1 MVYKPPFNPLDPP
14 ILGELEVG
22 GHPQTPGRGA
32 KPLCTP
38 QLLNNPKYAERSQMS
53 LQPPFPRNLVGVGKL
68 RDTPICLWRTAP
80 LHSPVPKQPRI

>member
-38 QLLNNPKYAERSQMS
+38 QFIN
-53 LQPPFPRNLVGVGKL
+53 FPRPYGRGFNLSQTSFALHLFYLVPLCTVG
-68 RDTPICLWRTAP
+68 
-80 LHSPVPKQPRI
+80 

>member
-53 LQPPFPRNLVGVGKL
+53 LQPPFPAVLGDFKVGGYPQ
-68 RDTPICLWRTAP
+68 TPSPSEEGP
-80 LHSPVPKQPRI
+80 LCTPSY